1 LLLNLTMLG
10 LLVVSMEISCLPIG
24 SNVFA
29 KIRQFHLKK
38 LESEHLKK
46 QNSSS
51 GTHCGFL
58 ILRHAMLDGG
68 FLNVEG

>member
-1 LLLNLTMLG
+1 
-10 LLVVSMEISCLPIG
+10 MEISCLPIG

-38 LESEHLKK
+38 LESEQLKK
-46 QNSSS
+46 QNPS
-51 GTHCGFL
+51 TFTYCGFL

-68 FLNVEG
+68 FLHVEG